1 MSIPTSLSWRW
12 NAISLC
18 TPCSWFNDSQEFL
31 GPEMWKSLGSQQ
43 PVAQVLCPSQRGAGL
58 RRDTF
63 CTLHSLGWLPGCSKQ
78 GRYYCLPIGHYIPW
92 GQSPL
97 SGLLHSRMLPGVGT
111 GQDLSKGRKE
121 SSVHWAPAFSR
132 VTLIA
137 PVRQAHHPFYKCGK
151 RLWKWSGK
159 CWKRRLYLNW
169 ILQNDQNFHTQKA
182 LVPNFSRG
190 PKMGFENHF
199 EQSVY
204 MI

>member
-1 MSIPTSLSWRW
+1 MPSPCALHAHDSMTPRNSWAQRRGKAW
-12 NAISLC
+12 GHSSQW
-18 TPCSWFNDSQEFL
+18 PKCS
-31 GPEMWKSLGSQQ
+31 
-43 PVAQVLCPSQRGAGL
+43 AHPSQRGSGL

-137 PVRQAHHPFYKCGK
+137 PVRQAHHPFYKYGK
-151 RLWKWSGK
+151 RLREENLPMVAWQVIGE
-159 CWKRRLYLNW
+159 
-169 ILQNDQNFHTQKA
+169 HH
-182 LVPNFSRG
+182 
-190 PKMGFENHF
+190 FENPGLLTPELFLLPAQASGLTMNEYSSSTTTGLDLNIQDPWAHWG
-199 EQSVY
+199 
-204 MI
+204 